1 MRKRPTL
8 RTWVTTSALAVT
20 FTGAQA
26 ACGSETPLSL
36 SPELSSLSI
45 EKTPRKAVPEASASE
60 TEADARDELILSKT
74 LHTYA
79 PLEPVAWVSM
89 VEAAE
94 RRLLRQIQWNFSTA
108 GSSPAV
114 IAEAD
119 REVEVR
125 RGELDLARVRKIIET
140 QRIMHHSEA
149 DLTRALTSIRWEKP
163 MRKFE
168 GQSKFLA
175 ADLMPLSAEF
185 EKEFH
190 RPMPVTA
197 RGETATHVR
206 LGLDH
211 RGKFDVGVSPESPE
225 GIWLRR
231 TLETRQIPYIAFC
244 RAVRGSATAP
254 HVHIGTASTRI
265 PRNQRAAFRM
275 AFYRERGRVHARL
288 TASVHRFHAHHT
300 VAKVE
305 TIVVSTSRYR
315 YSHRKRTEAVAVVQK
330 PVRSSNVVLSLIA
343 PLSR

>member
-1 MRKRPTL
+1 MWMRKRPTL

-36 SPELSSLSI
+36 SPGLSSLSI
-45 EKTPRKAVPEASASE
+45 EKTPRKAAPEVSPSE
-60 TEADARDELILSKT
+60 AEADARDELILSKT

-94 RRLLRQIQWNFSTA
+94 RRLLRQIQWNFSMA
-108 GSSPAV
+108 GSSPAD
-114 IAEAD
+114 IAAAE
-119 REVEVR
+119 REMEVR
-125 RGELDLARVRKIIET
+125 RGDLDLARVRKIIET

-168 GQSKFLA
+168 GQAKFA
-175 ADLMPLSAEF
+175 AGDLVPLSAEF
-185 EKEFH
+185 EREFH

-211 RGKFDVGVSPESPE
+211 RGKFDVGVNPESPE

-231 TLETRQIPYIAFC
+231 TLEARLIPYIAFC

-265 PRNQRAAFRM
+265 PRKQRAAFRM

-288 TASVHRFHAHHT
+288 SASRRRFHAYPH
-300 VAKVE
+300 
-305 TIVVSTSRYR
+305 STKPEKMVLARSAPSVPKSR
-315 YSHRKRTEAVAVVQK
+315 
-330 PVRSSNVVLSLIA
+330 VVLSMIA
-343 PLSR
+343 PFGR